1 MGRSKHIAAALIAIC
16 LSILSVCSCLAAP
29 IEDDDAA
36 QDVLMTGMSWIS
48 FVNSMSDDNLQYM
61 VDNAG
66 SEDLE
71 QYFPGFTNM
80 VGGLQNVISNR
91 ADLGDYV
98 GIRTSETSADD
109 DNYYA
114 QLTLQYTNRDVEA
127 TIGLDKELSKY
138 TRFSFDP
145 VYTFGEKMRNASMNL
160 VVGMVTV
167 FAVLILL
174 MFIIDSF
181 KYIHAF
187 EEKHKNKSKTVTEAE
202 PQVPPTAAA
211 VSTPAACGASK
222 DDAQLAA
229 VITAAIAA
237 YEGTSADGLV
247 VRSIRR
253 AKDNKWR
260 RS

>member
-16 LSILSVCSCLAAP
+16 LSILSVCSCFAAP
-29 IEDDDAA
+29 IEDDSAA

-48 FVNSMSDDNLQYM
+48 FVNSMADDDLQYM

-71 QYFPGFTNM
+71 QYFPGFTSM
-80 VGGLQNVISNR
+80 VGGLNNVISSR

-98 GIRTSETSADD
+98 GVKSSETSADD
-109 DNYYA
+109 TNYYA
-114 QLTLQYTNRDVEA
+114 ELTLEYANRDVEVKV
-127 TIGLDKELSKY
+127 GLDRELTRY
-138 TRFSFDP
+138 TGFSFDP
-145 VYTFGEKMRNASMNL
+145 VYSFGEKMSNASMNL

-167 FAVLILL
+167 FGVLILL
-174 MFIIDSF
+174 MFLIDSF

-187 EEKHKNKSKTVTEAE
+187 EEKLKNKHKKGTEAE
-202 PQVPPTAAA
+202 PETAPTAAA
-211 VSTPAACGASK
+211 AQAAGGTATG
-222 DDAQLAA
+222 DAQLAA

>member
-1 MGRSKHIAAALIAIC
+1 
-16 LSILSVCSCLAAP
+16 
-29 IEDDDAA
+29 
-36 QDVLMTGMSWIS
+36 
-48 FVNSMSDDNLQYM
+48 
-61 VDNAG
+61 
-66 SEDLE
+66 
-71 QYFPGFTNM
+71 
-80 VGGLQNVISNR
+80 
-91 ADLGDYV
+91 
-98 GIRTSETSADD
+98 
-109 DNYYA
+109 
-114 QLTLQYTNRDVEA
+114 
-127 TIGLDKELSKY
+127 
-138 TRFSFDP
+138 
-145 VYTFGEKMRNASMNL
+145 MNL

-202 PQVPPTAAA
+202 PQVSPAAAA